1 MSFSTETKNE
11 LARVISES
19 LCCKKAE
26 LSGIAK
32 LAGSIQIAGY
42 KKINLKI
49 STELNSVARKVF
61 KVLKTDFNINTSI
74 VVNKNQMLKRN
85 NSYVLTVKSDMGS
98 EELMK
103 TLGLLNKD
111 EDFLPCHTVPLWV
124 YEDEECKKAFIR
136 GAFLGGGSISDPEKN
151 YHLEFVTSNEEF
163 AESLIQI
170 AGYKKINLKIS
181 TELNSVARKV
191 FKALKTDFN
200 INTSIVVN
208 KNQMLKRNNSYV
220 LTVKSDMGSEELMK
234 TLGLLDKD
242 EDFLPCH
249 TVPSWVYEDEECKKA
264 FIRGAFLGGGSISD
278 PEKNYHLEFVTSNE
292 EFAESL
298 MNLINS
304 LGLNSKIVCRKNS
317 YVVYLKESEQ
327 ISDLLSLIGGFQALL
342 SLQNTK
348 ILKQMRNDVN
358 RIVNCETANLS
369 KTVNAAVRQVENIK
383 LIQKKMGIS
392 RLPESL
398 QQIALLRVE
407 NEDLTLKELG
417 ELLNPPI
424 SKSGVNH
431 RLKKIEDIANELRN
445 KEFDSEDNN
454 ED

>member
-11 LARVISES
+11 LARVMPES

-61 KVLKTDFNINTSI
+61 KILKSDFNINT
-74 VVNKNQMLKRN
+74 
-85 NSYVLTVKSDMGS
+85 T
-98 EELMK
+98 
-103 TLGLLNKD
+103 
-111 EDFLPCHTVPLWV
+111 
-124 YEDEECKKAFIR
+124 
-136 GAFLGGGSISDPEKN
+136 
-151 YHLEFVTSNEEF
+151 
-163 AESLIQI
+163 
-170 AGYKKINLKIS
+170 
-181 TELNSVARKV
+181 
-191 FKALKTDFN
+191 
-200 INTSIVVN
+200 IVVN

-249 TVPSWVYEDEECKKA
+249 TVPSWVYEDDECKKA
-264 FIRGAFLGGGSISD
+264 FIRGAFLGGGSIND

-348 ILKQMRNDVN
+348 ILKQMRNNVN

-383 LIQKKMGIS
+383 LIQQKMGIS
-392 RLPESL
+392 KLPQNL

-431 RLKKIEDIANELRN
+431 RLKKIEDIANELRD
-445 KEFDSEDNN
+445 KEFDSENNN

>member
-11 LARVISES
+11 LSRVMSES

-61 KVLKTDFNINTSI
+61 KILKSDFNINTNI

-85 NSYVLTVKSDMGS
+85 NSYILTVKSDMGS
-98 EELMK
+98 EGLM
-103 TLGLLNKD
+103 D
-111 EDFLPCHTVPLWV
+111 
-124 YEDEECKKAFIR
+124 
-136 GAFLGGGSISDPEKN
+136 
-151 YHLEFVTSNEEF
+151 
-163 AESLIQI
+163 
-170 AGYKKINLKIS
+170 
-181 TELNSVARKV
+181 
-191 FKALKTDFN
+191 
-200 INTSIVVN
+200 
-208 KNQMLKRNNSYV
+208 
-220 LTVKSDMGSEELMK
+220 

-242 EDFLPCH
+242 EDFLPCYK
-249 TVPSWVYEDEECKKA
+249 VPSWVYEDEECKKA

-298 MNLINS
+298 MDLINS
-304 LGLNSKIVCRKNS
+304 LGLNSKIVSRKNS

-348 ILKQMRNDVN
+348 IFKQMRNDVN

-369 KTVNAAVRQVENIK
+369 KTVNAAVKQVENIK
-383 LIQKKMGIS
+383 LIQQKIGINK
-392 RLPESL
+392 LPENL
-398 QQIALLRVE
+398 QKIALLRVE

-431 RLKKIEDIANELRN
+431 RLKKIEDIANELRDR
-445 KEFDSEDNN
+445 EFYTKNNN
-454 ED
+454 EN

>member
-11 LARVISES
+11 LARVMPES

-61 KVLKTDFNINTSI
+61 KILKSDFNINTTI

-98 EELMK
+98 E
-103 TLGLLNKD
+103 
-111 EDFLPCHTVPLWV
+111 
-124 YEDEECKKAFIR
+124 
-136 GAFLGGGSISDPEKN
+136 S
-151 YHLEFVTSNEEF
+151 
-163 AESLIQI
+163 
-170 AGYKKINLKIS
+170 
-181 TELNSVARKV
+181 
-191 FKALKTDFN
+191 
-200 INTSIVVN
+200 
-208 KNQMLKRNNSYV
+208 
-220 LTVKSDMGSEELMK
+220 LMK

-249 TVPSWVYEDEECKKA
+249 TVPSWVYEDDECKKA
-264 FIRGAFLGGGSISD
+264 FIRGAFLGGGSIND

-304 LGLNSKIVCRKNS
+304 LGFNSKIVCRKNS

-348 ILKQMRNDVN
+348 ILKQMRNNVN

-383 LIQKKMGIS
+383 LIQQKMGIS
-392 RLPESL
+392 KLPQNL

-431 RLKKIEDIANELRN
+431 RLKKIEDIANELRD
-445 KEFDSEDNN
+445 KEFDSENN
-454 ED
+454 KED

>member
-11 LARVISES
+11 LARITSDNLLYE
-19 LCCKKAE
+19 KAE
-26 LSGIAK
+26 LAAIAK
-32 LAGSIQIAGY
+32 LAGTIQIAGY

-49 STELNSVARKVF
+49 STELNSIARKVF
-61 KVLKTDFNINTSI
+61 KILKSVFNINTNI

-85 NSYVLTVKSDMGS
+85 NSYVLTVSSDMGS
-98 EELMK
+98 EQLIKE
-103 TLGLLNKD
+103 LGLLEPNEGFFASNKI
-111 EDFLPCHTVPLWV
+111 PSWV
-124 YEDEECKKAFIR
+124 LEDEECKKAFIR

-151 YHLEFVTSNEEF
+151 YHLEFV
-163 AESLIQI
+163 
-170 AGYKKINLKIS
+170 
-181 TELNSVARKV
+181 V
-191 FKALKTDFN
+191 
-200 INTSIVVN
+200 
-208 KNQMLKRNNSYV
+208 
-220 LTVKSDMGSEELMK
+220 
-234 TLGLLDKD
+234 
-242 EDFLPCH
+242 
-249 TVPSWVYEDEECKKA
+249 
-264 FIRGAFLGGGSISD
+264 
-278 PEKNYHLEFVTSNE
+278 SNE

-298 MNLINS
+298 MDLINS
-304 LGLNSKIVCRKNS
+304 LGLNSKIVGRKNS

-383 LIQKKMGIS
+383 LIERKMGIS
-392 RLPESL
+392 KLPKNL

-417 ELLNPPI
+417 ELLDPPI

-431 RLKKIEDIANELRN
+431 RLKKIDEIANDLRSR
-445 KEFDSEDNN
+445 EFDLEN
-454 ED
+454 EEN

>member
-11 LARVISES
+11 LARVMPES
-19 LCCKKAE
+19 LYYKKAE

-32 LAGSIQIAGY
+32 LAGSIQITGY

-49 STELNSVARKVF
+49 STELNSVARKIF
-61 KVLKTDFNINTSI
+61 KILKSDFNINTTI
-74 VVNKNQMLKRN
+74 VVNKNQMLKKN

-103 TLGLLNKD
+103 NLGLLD
-111 EDFLPCHTVPLWV
+111 EDEVFLPCHSIPPWV

-136 GAFLGGGSISDPEKN
+136 GAFLGGGSISDPERN
-151 YHLEFVTSNEEF
+151 YHLEFVASNEEF
-163 AESLIQI
+163 AQ
-170 AGYKKINLKIS
+170 
-181 TELNSVARKV
+181 
-191 FKALKTDFN
+191 
-200 INTSIVVN
+200 
-208 KNQMLKRNNSYV
+208 
-220 LTVKSDMGSEELMK
+220 
-234 TLGLLDKD
+234 
-242 EDFLPCH
+242 
-249 TVPSWVYEDEECKKA
+249 
-264 FIRGAFLGGGSISD
+264 
-278 PEKNYHLEFVTSNE
+278 
-292 EFAESL
+292 SL

-348 ILKQMRNDVN
+348 VLKQMRNNVN

-369 KTVNAAVRQVENIK
+369 KTVNAAVKQVENIK
-383 LIQKKMGIS
+383 LIQQKIGINK
-392 RLPESL
+392 LPESL
-398 QQIALLRVE
+398 QKIALLRVE

-417 ELLNPPI
+417 ELLNPQI

-431 RLKKIEDIANELRN
+431 RLKKIEEIANKLRN
-445 KEFDSEDNN
+445 EEFSSDNN
-454 ED
+454 EN

>member
-11 LARVISES
+11 LARVESES

-32 LAGSIQIAGY
+32 LSGSIQIAGY

-49 STELNSVARKVF
+49 YTELNSVARKVF
-61 KVLKTDFNINTSI
+61 KILKTNFNINTSI

-85 NSYVLTVKSDMGS
+85 SSYVLTVKSDMGS
-98 EELMK
+98 E
-103 TLGLLNKD
+103 N
-111 EDFLPCHTVPLWV
+111 
-124 YEDEECKKAFIR
+124 
-136 GAFLGGGSISDPEKN
+136 
-151 YHLEFVTSNEEF
+151 
-163 AESLIQI
+163 
-170 AGYKKINLKIS
+170 
-181 TELNSVARKV
+181 
-191 FKALKTDFN
+191 
-200 INTSIVVN
+200 
-208 KNQMLKRNNSYV
+208 
-220 LTVKSDMGSEELMK
+220 LMK
-234 TLGLLDKD
+234 TLGLLDNDK
-242 EDFLPCH
+242 EFLPCH

-292 EFAESL
+292 EFAKSL
-298 MNLINS
+298 MDLINS

-317 YVVYLKESEQ
+317 YVIYLKESEQ

-383 LIQKKMGIS
+383 LIEKKIGIS
-392 RLPESL
+392 KLPKNL

-431 RLKKIEDIANELRN
+431 RLKKIEDIANKLRDE
-445 KEFDSEDNN
+445 EFGN

>member
-11 LARVISES
+11 ISRVIPDS

-32 LAGSIQIAGY
+32 LAGSIQIVGY

-61 KVLKTDFNINTSI
+61 KILKSDFNINTNI

-85 NSYVLTVKSDMGS
+85 NSYVLTVKSEMGS
-98 EELMK
+98 ESLMK
-103 TLGLLNKD
+103 TLGLLDEN
-111 EDFLPCHTVPLWV
+111 EDFLPCHIVPSWV
-124 YEDEECKKAFIR
+124 YEDEECKKAFLR

-151 YHLEFVTSNEEF
+151 YHMEFV
-163 AESLIQI
+163 A
-170 AGYKKINLKIS
+170 
-181 TELNSVARKV
+181 
-191 FKALKTDFN
+191 
-200 INTSIVVN
+200 
-208 KNQMLKRNNSYV
+208 
-220 LTVKSDMGSEELMK
+220 
-234 TLGLLDKD
+234 
-242 EDFLPCH
+242 
-249 TVPSWVYEDEECKKA
+249 
-264 FIRGAFLGGGSISD
+264 
-278 PEKNYHLEFVTSNE
+278 SNE

-304 LGLNSKIVCRKNS
+304 LGFNSKIVCRKNS

-327 ISDLLSLIGGFQALL
+327 ISDLLSHIGAFQALL

-348 ILKQMRNDVN
+348 ILKQMRNNVN

-383 LIQKKMGIS
+383 LIQQKIGIS
-392 RLPESL
+392 KLPANL

-417 ELLNPPI
+417 ELLDPPI

-431 RLKKIEDIANELRN
+431 RLKKIEDIANELRS
-445 KEFDSEDNN
+445 KEFDSENNDN
-454 ED
+454 

>member
-11 LARVISES
+11 LSRTASDS

-32 LAGSIQIAGY
+32 MAGSIQIVGY

-49 STELNSVARKVF
+49 STELNSIARKVF
-61 KVLKTDFNINTSI
+61 KILKSNFNINTNI

-85 NSYVLTVKSDMGS
+85 NSYVLTVTSEMGS

-103 TLGLLNKD
+103 
-111 EDFLPCHTVPLWV
+111 
-124 YEDEECKKAFIR
+124 
-136 GAFLGGGSISDPEKN
+136 S
-151 YHLEFVTSNEEF
+151 
-163 AESLIQI
+163 
-170 AGYKKINLKIS
+170 
-181 TELNSVARKV
+181 
-191 FKALKTDFN
+191 
-200 INTSIVVN
+200 
-208 KNQMLKRNNSYV
+208 
-220 LTVKSDMGSEELMK
+220 
-234 TLGLLDKD
+234 LGLLDENK
-242 EDFLPCH
+242 DFLPCH

-278 PEKNYHLEFVTSNE
+278 PEKNYHLEFVASNE
-292 EFAESL
+292 EFATSL
-298 MNLINS
+298 MDLINS
-304 LGLNSKIVCRKNS
+304 LGFNAKMVCRKNS

-327 ISDLLSLIGGFQALL
+327 ISDLLSLIGAFQALL

-348 ILKQMRNDVN
+348 ILKQMRNNVN

-383 LIQKKMGIS
+383 LIQQKMGINQ
-392 RLPESL
+392 LPQNL

-431 RLKKIEDIANELRN
+431 RLKKIEDIANELRS
-445 KEFDSEDNN
+445 KEFDN
-454 ED
+454 ESNDEN